1 MKTGRLFTKLRKAEK
16 RLLEFMEASVGFLL
30 GYSIPPFIHAGVFS
44 DREEK
49 GVEVVIDEDM
59 EKFYEDLY
67 KNDDDE

>member
-1 MKTGRLFTKLRKAEK
+1 MNKTFGIIILIVTLF
-16 RLLEFMEASVGFLL
+16 VGFLL

-59 EKFYEDLY
+59 EKFYDNLY
-67 KNDDDE
+67 KDNEDDE

>member
-1 MKTGRLFTKLRKAEK
+1 MNKTFGMIILIVTLF
-16 RLLEFMEASVGFLL
+16 VGFLL

-49 GVEVVIDEDM
+49 GVEIVIDENL

-67 KNDDDE
+67 KDNDDDE

>member
-1 MKTGRLFTKLRKAEK
+1 MNKAFGIIILVVTLF
-16 RLLEFMEASVGFLL
+16 VGFLL

-49 GVEVVIDEDM
+49 GVEVVIDEDL

-67 KNDDDE
+67 KENDDE

>member
-1 MKTGRLFTKLRKAEK
+1 MNKPFGIIILIVTLF
-16 RLLEFMEASVGFLL
+16 VGFLL

>member
-1 MKTGRLFTKLRKAEK
+1 MNKTFGLIILIVTLF
-16 RLLEFMEASVGFLL
+16 VGFLL

-67 KNDDDE
+67 KENDDDE

>member
-1 MKTGRLFTKLRKAEK
+1 MNKSFGIIILIVTLF
-16 RLLEFMEASVGFLL
+16 VGFLL

-59 EKFYEDLY
+59 EKFYDNLY
-67 KNDDDE
+67 KENDDDE

>member
-1 MKTGRLFTKLRKAEK
+1 MKNIFGIIILIVTLF
-16 RLLEFMEASVGFLL
+16 VGFLL

-49 GVEVVIDEDM
+49 GVEVVVDENL

-67 KNDDDE
+67 KDKEEEE

>member
-1 MKTGRLFTKLRKAEK
+1 MNKPFGIIILIVTLF
-16 RLLEFMEASVGFLL
+16 VGFLL

-67 KNDDDE
+67 KDNEDDE

>member
-1 MKTGRLFTKLRKAEK
+1 MKHAFGIVIIIVILF
-16 RLLEFMEASVGFLL
+16 VGFLL

-49 GVEVVIDEDM
+49 GVEVVVDENL

-67 KNDDDE
+67 KDKEDEE